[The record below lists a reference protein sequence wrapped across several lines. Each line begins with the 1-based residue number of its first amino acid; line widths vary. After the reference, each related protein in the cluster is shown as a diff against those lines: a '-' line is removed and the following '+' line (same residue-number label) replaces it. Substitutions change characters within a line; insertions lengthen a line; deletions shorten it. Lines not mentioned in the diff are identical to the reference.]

1 MVSETVKNLIPYYG
15 DYKVRKQI
23 DQIFSRQ
30 MLGAV
35 LLGKFVGDYAA
46 ILATRY
52 LGTDLGYGVGALFI
66 FVFFVY
72 WEKISARAKES
83 AEKAKEKAEEA
94 KEKAE
99 EATNENDNN

>member
-52 LGTDLGYGVGALFI
+52 LGTDLGYAFGAVCI

-83 AEKAKEKAEEA
+83 AEQVKEGAEKAKEKAEEV
-94 KEKAE
+94 KE
-99 EATNENDNN
+99 DDSG

>member
-1 MVSETVKNLIPYYG
+1 MVSETVKSLIPYYG

-23 DQIFSRQ
+23 DEIFSRQ

-46 ILATRY
+46 ILATRF
-52 LGTDLGYGVGALFI
+52 LGTDLGYGFGAVCI

-72 WEKISARAKES
+72 WEKISARAKDSAES
-83 AEKAKEKAEEA
+83 VKEGAEKAKEKAEEV
-94 KEKAE
+94 KE
-99 EATNENDNN
+99 DGG